1 MSDHNKPKLSK
12 TEQMIVALQQQI
24 NMINIGCLSEIRGLM
39 LTLKVKP
46 EEFVKNVNDTIG
58 LQVLG
63 RNLQSETE
71 RFKAHQAKEE
81 KWGEK
86 TALDQLKVKTDF
98 NKPTLQTDD

>member
-1 MSDHNKPKLSK
+1 MSHKQPKLTK
-12 TEQMIVALQQQI
+12 TEARLANLEQMVQ
-24 NMINIGCLSEIRGLM
+24 MINIGCLSEIRGLM

-81 KWGEK
+81 PI
-86 TALDQLKVKTDF
+86 KVKTDF